1 MGAKSHGP
9 RHRSR
14 NKLTKKARMRGMPS
28 LGRFLT
34 KFEPG
39 QKVVV
44 KIESSVQKGMPAI
57 LYYGRMGTIVK
68 RRGRAYVLKIMD
80 GNKEKALIS
89 YPVHLKA
96 IKE

>member
-14 NKLTKKARMRGMPS
+14 YKLKKRARDKGMPS
-28 LGRFLT
+28 VGKFLKT
-34 KFEPG
+34 FEPG
-39 QKVVV
+39 QTVVV
-44 KIESSVQKGMPAI
+44 KPESSVQKGMPAI
-57 LYYGRMGTIVK
+57 RHYGLMGIIVK
-68 RRGRAYVLKIMD
+68 RRGRAYVVKVME
-80 GNKEKALIS
+80 GNKEKSLIA